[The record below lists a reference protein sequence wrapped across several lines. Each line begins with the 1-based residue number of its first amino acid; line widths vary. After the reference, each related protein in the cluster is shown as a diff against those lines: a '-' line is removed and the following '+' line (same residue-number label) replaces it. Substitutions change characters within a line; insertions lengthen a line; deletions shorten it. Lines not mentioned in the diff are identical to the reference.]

1 MKRKYNGIL
10 WGLLLIL
17 LFMGNARP
25 AEAAEAFTITQYTV
39 TVQVSRDNVY
49 HIQED
54 ISVFFED
61 SRHGIYRDIPV
72 SYTVSREDGS
82 SNRVRARVRNVTCSD
97 PCKTRRS
104 GGNVRLQ
111 IGSENATHIGDKK
124 YSISYDLSVGKD
136 PLKNVDEFYYN
147 LIGTGWDTTISNV
160 SFSVVMPTTID
171 QEKLGMSYGSQGA
184 TLYDGLQYQVDD
196 NTLAGRL
203 DPSIV
208 LQPGQGLTVRME
220 LPDGY
225 FTYHPEFPLGA
236 LTSIVMVTLAMVL
249 AIVLWHY
256 YGKDDPVVETIEFH
270 PPAALNSLETAL
282 AYKGEVDGEDVVS
295 LIVYLAGKGYL
306 RIEETSKG
314 DFILRKMKE
323 YDGNNKVERIFFNSL
338 FAARDFVTKSDLK
351 NKFYKTINI
360 ITKTMNSKRN
370 SNVLFYENSTNKDT
384 LLVLMAI
391 GSVMLSLYQP
401 VLEAAGSVSSG
412 LLTSGILGAILVLLM
427 RVLMKPGKLITKVYM
442 VIWSMVF
449 LGVSGSIIILQGL
462 IYADPVY
469 RFSSI
474 YGLIGCIVIMFFQHY
489 MPKRTEYGNRILGYL
504 QGFREFL
511 QTAEKERLEALVEE
525 DPQYFYS
532 ILPYTYVLGVSDKWM
547 KKFESIAMEPP
558 DWYYSSRHSS
568 FHMSSFQ
575 HSMNQTMR
583 AANSAMTSS
592 PGGSGGRSGGGHSGG
607 GHGGGGGGSW

>member
-1 MKRKYNGIL
+1 MKRMVTRIL
-10 WGLLLIL
+10 WGTLLL
-17 LFMGNARP
+17 LFLWGDVSQ
-25 AEAAEAFTITQYTV
+25 AEAAEAFRITNYVV
-39 TVQVSRDNVY
+39 TVQVSQDNVY

-54 ISVFFED
+54 IAVFFDEA
-61 SRHGIYRDIPV
+61 RHGIYRDIPV

-82 SNRVRARVRNVTCSD
+82 SNKVRAKVSNVSCSD
-97 PCKTRRS
+97 PCKTSRS
-104 GGNVRLQ
+104 GGDYRLQ
-111 IGSENATHIGDKK
+111 IGDEDQTQYGDKS

-136 PLKNVDEFYYN
+136 PLKDKDEFYYN
-147 LIGTGWDTTISNV
+147 IIGTGWDTTISNV
-160 SFSVVMPTTID
+160 TFSVIMPSTID
-171 QEKLGMSYGSQGA
+171 QEKVGLSYGHQGA
-184 TLYDGLQYQVDD
+184 TLYDGLQYQIND
-196 NTLAGRL
+196 NMMAGYL

-225 FTYHPEFPLGA
+225 FTYHPEFPLDA
-236 LTSIVMVTLAMVL
+236 VTSIVMVTLAML
-249 AIVLWHY
+249 AAFVLWHY

-314 DFILRKMKE
+314 DFLLRKMKE

-338 FAARDFVTKSDLK
+338 FATRDFVTKSDLK
-351 NKFYKTINI
+351 NKFYKTINK
-360 ITKTMNSKRN
+360 ITHMMNSQRN

-384 LLVLMAI
+384 ILVLMAI
-391 GSVMLSLYQP
+391 ASVILSLYHP
-401 VLEAAGSVSSG
+401 ILEINGSVAGAIVTSG
-412 LLTSGILGAILVLLM
+412 LVGSILVIVM
-427 RVLMKPGKLITKVYM
+427 RALMKPGKIFAKIYLLLWAIG
-442 VIWSMVF
+442 F
-449 LGVSGSIIILQGL
+449 LGISGSIIIFQGF
-462 IYADPVY
+462 IYADPIY
-469 RFSSI
+469 RFASV
-474 YGLIGCIVIMFFQHY
+474 YGLVGCVEIMFFRHY
-489 MPKRTEYGNRILGYL
+489 MPKRTDYGNRILGYL

-511 QTAEKERLEALVEE
+511 QTAEKDRLEALVEE

-547 KKFESIAMEPP
+547 RKFESIAMEPP
-558 DWYYSSRHSS
+558 EWYYSSRHTA
-568 FHMSSFQ
+568 FHMTSFQ
-575 HSMNQTMR
+575 RSMNQTMK

-592 PGGSGGRSGGGHSGG
+592 PSSGGHGGGGHSGG